1 LATGE
6 RKARKHGGWTYQR
19 GEEANVIGVIA
30 NLAEHA
36 VISEFFELF
45 KTPWEFYQSDRQYEV
60 LLCAGNSDFAKNTAK
75 LVLIYASEN
84 LAFGFVE
91 KVEIAS
97 RKRNRM
103 LLHRGAR
110 LPIYGDGITFRE
122 KETDLLIDEESR
134 QTAMQQYKSP
144 DGMVVRIG
152 YDLFGE
158 VASLLTEGQPVVYA
172 DIPTLDLHI
181 FLLRDLIVTSGVS
194 LVEVPPIPDGY
205 RSIACLTHDVD
216 HPSICR
222 HKWDHTMFGFLYRA
236 ILGSLVNLFRGRI
249 SVRDLLKNWT
259 AALKLPFVYMGF
271 AKDFWSNFDDR
282 YLKLE
287 KGLCSTFFVIPFK
300 NDPGKESSDLAP
312 TFRAARYGAQDIAD
326 TIEKIKATGCE
337 IGLHGIDAWL
347 DSTKGQAELEEIRHL
362 TGESQIG
369 VRMHWLYHDLQ
380 SAAALESAGAAYD
393 STVGYKE
400 TVGYRAGTT
409 QAYKPLQVD
418 RLLELPMHV
427 MDTALFYPA
436 YMGLSQKQATQILR
450 RLIDNVSHFGG
461 CLTINWH
468 DRSLAPERLWDA
480 SYQNLIQDLKNRDA
494 WFATAGQ
501 AVSWFRKRRSV
512 VFQAVG
518 AKVTAYPEDFV
529 PGLRL
534 RVYNPRE
541 LLEINGHESGEYFDM
556 AFNESI
562 GKVSYGAGR

>member
-1 LATGE
+1 
-6 RKARKHGGWTYQR
+6 
-19 GEEANVIGVIA
+19 VIGVIA
-30 NLAEHA
+30 NSAKHG

-45 KTPWEFYQSDRQYEV
+45 KTPWEFYQIDRQYDV
-60 LLCAGNSDFAKNTAK
+60 LLCAGDDDFSQNTAK
-75 LVLIYASEN
+75 LVLIYESGNSASD
-84 LAFGFVE
+84 LVE
-91 KVEIAS
+91 KIEIAS
-97 RKRNRM
+97 RKRNIM

-122 KETDLLIDEESR
+122 NGTDLLIDEGSR
-134 QTAMQQYKSP
+134 QTAIQQYESP
-144 DGMVVRIG
+144 RGVVARIG

-158 VASLLTEGQPVVYA
+158 ISTLLTEGQPAAYA
-172 DIPTLDLHI
+172 DIPTLEIHI
-181 FLLRDLIVTSGVS
+181 ALLRDLIVTNGIT
-194 LVEVPPIPDGY
+194 LIEIPPVPVGY

-236 ILGSLVNLFRGRI
+236 VLGSLVNLFRGRI
-249 SVRDLLKNWT
+249 SFRGLLKNWT

-271 AKDFWSNFDDR
+271 ARDFWSDFDDR

-300 NDPGKESSDLAP
+300 DDPGKTFDDLAP
-312 TFRAARYGAQDIAD
+312 AFRAARYGAQDVAK
-326 TIEKIKATGCE
+326 TIEKLMAAGCE

-347 DSTKGQAELEEIRHL
+347 DSTKGEAELEEIRRL

-369 VRMHWLYHDLQ
+369 VRMHWLYNDQ
-380 SAAALESAGAAYD
+380 TSATALENADAAYD

-409 QAYKPLQVD
+409 QAYKPLQVA

-427 MDTALFYPA
+427 MDTALFYPS
-436 YMGLSQKQATQILR
+436 YMGLSQLGATQVLK

-461 CLTINWH
+461 CITINWH

-480 SYQNLIQDLKNRDA
+480 CYQNLVQDLKDRHA

-501 AVSWFRKRRSV
+501 VVSWFRKRRSV
-512 VFQAVG
+512 VFEAGGESNFVG
-518 AKVTAYPEDFV
+518 AKITDSEDFV

-534 RVYNPRE
+534 RVHNPPESLR
-541 LLEINGHESGEYFDM
+541 LNGHESEEYIEMSFD
-556 AFNESI
+556 EKI
-562 GKVSYGAGR
+562 DKVFCGVGAGR